1 MFEYVASGLS
11 FLRCNF
17 KDTHSGQLLDEL
29 NNIWRQIRGKYD
41 HEFSFLYNAHVEKH
55 FGEVFYSAYRG
66 KGIKQVYADSGGL
79 QIVTQGLNI
88 TPALKQKVYESQARY
103 SDCAMSFD
111 EIPVSIIGDRAVR
124 SDINSKYFDRSKF
137 EWCARESGRNLK
149 NQIETFIAMKSE
161 SKPMFIVQGGDLD
174 TYIKWCELALEEIP
188 KELHERIGGVAMGA
202 GGIGNGM
209 FEDCK
214 RAFYYTQTPL
224 FEMNNHLHLLG
235 IGAVSRMIPTLAMI
249 KSGLCVDKHISYDS
263 TTHTSGVQM
272 GRYYGPEFKWVQPGK
287 YFINEK
293 GPEYSLINEDIK
305 KNITSYNVSDEFF
318 HEVMNISVRKY
329 QAKTGDPNPPILAF
343 NAYFAS
349 STINFLRHL
358 DVMRKDFSQIHSVM
372 RDDEYT
378 AMMVFSEVKNRTDFE
393 KWEKD
398 MGRYLPSQAVRDGTP
413 ATLPEDY

>member
-17 KDTHSGQLLDEL
+17 KDTHTGFLLGEL
-29 NNIWRQIRGKYD
+29 NKIWSQIRGQYD
-41 HEFSFLYNAHVEKH
+41 HEFSFLYNAYIEKH

-79 QIVTQGLNI
+79 QIVTQGLTI
-88 TPALKQKVYESQARY
+88 TPALKQKVYESQAMY

-111 EIPVSIIGDRAVR
+111 EIPVSIIGTKAVR
-124 SDINSKYFDRSKF
+124 SDISSKYFDRSKF
-137 EWCARESGRNLK
+137 EWCARESGRNVK
-149 NQIETFIAMKSE
+149 NQIETFINMKSDA
-161 SKPMFIVQGGDLD
+161 KPMFIVQGGDLD

-188 KELHERIGGVAMGA
+188 KEYHERIGGVAMGS

-209 FEDCK
+209 LEDCK

-235 IGAVSRMIPTLAMI
+235 IGAVSRMVPTLAMI
-249 KSGLCVDKHISYDS
+249 ESGFLVDKHISYDS

-272 GRYYGPEFKWVQPGK
+272 GRYYGPKFNWVTPGK
-287 YFINEK
+287 HFINEN
-293 GPEYSLINEDIK
+293 GPQYSLINADIK
-305 KNITSYNVSDEFF
+305 KNVPFYDVTDEFF

-358 DVMRKDFSQIHSVM
+358 DTMRKDFSKIHTLMS
-372 RDDEYT
+372 DDEYT
-378 AMMVFSEVKNRTDFE
+378 SMMEFSKVKSRTDFE
-393 KWEKD
+393 RWEKE
-398 MGRYLPSQAVRDGTP
+398 MGKYLPSQAVRDGTP
-413 ATLPEDY
+413 ATLPEDF